1 MIFDMQTL
9 LSDAQAITA
18 TAASTNTIDLGPIA
32 NGIVRDIGKG
42 RPIPLRIQVVEAFN
56 NLTSLTIALQVDDNT
71 GFASPK
77 TVWSQT
83 VVLADLILGKVIVP
97 EWVLRGT
104 DERYMR
110 LNYTVTGTA
119 PTTGK
124 ITAGVVA
131 GAQSNG

>member
-18 TAASTNTIDLGPIA
+18 TAASTNIIDLGPINSGFA
-32 NGIVRDIGKG
+32 RDIGKG
-42 RPIPLRIQVVEAFN
+42 KPIPLRIQLVEAFN
-56 NLTSLTIALQVDDNT
+56 NLTSLTIALQVDDNS

-83 VVLADLILGKVIVP
+83 VVLADLIAGKVIVP
-97 EWVLRGT
+97 EYITRGT